1 MVEVAVL
8 TAEGAA
14 GLMEAEVA
22 SMEAAAH
29 TVAED
34 FRGEEALLAAA
45 VLAGGVPQDRAS
57 VADRSV
63 ERNAV
68 GRSAERHAVGRSAE
82 RNAVD
87 NRAGHR
93 RVVPVRSAR
102 VPAILRRWAAGARAA
117 SAAAGEATLGLR
129 AMRAMELLM
138 ERGIRSAAGVAVL
151 APPQIRADFTRP
163 I

>member
-68 GRSAERHAVGRSAE
+68 GRSAER
-82 RNAVD
+82 NAVD

-117 SAAAGEATLGLR
+117 SAAAEEATLGLR

>member
-1 MVEVAVL
+1 MAADMVEVAVL

-63 ERNAV
+63 ERN
-68 GRSAERHAVGRSAE
+68 AVGRSAE

>member
-1 MVEVAVL
+1 MAADMVEVAVL

-45 VLAGGVPQDRAS
+45 VLAGGVPEDRAS

-68 GRSAERHAVGRSAE
+68 GRSAER
-82 RNAVD
+82 NAVD

-93 RVVPVRSAR
+93 LVVPVRSAR

>member
-63 ERNAV
+63 ERN
-68 GRSAERHAVGRSAE
+68 AVGRSAE